1 MASSRPFRV
10 IAPGRVCLFG
20 EHSDYLELDVIPA
33 AISLSMEIVANPRD
47 DGQICVEYVDLGV
60 KDEFRVAVPLDYR
73 HKRDYLRSA
82 FNVIHDLGS
91 DPESGWD
98 LQVSGKIPIAG
109 GLSSSS
115 ALSVAS
121 IMAAAHISNKGLKPI
136 EIVRC
141 AYEAEVERFGE
152 SGGMMDHYASMFGGI
167 IHVSMNSDNNKVTR
181 LPAEVSGLVIGDSLE
196 KKKDTVGDLRNIRRS
211 VEAGFK
217 EMNEKIPGFDR
228 RATSVQEIN
237 RIQSPGSDPEF
248 MMAEATLRN
257 RDLTMRGFEL
267 LNNKHPNQEELGNLL
282 NKHHSVLR
290 YSLARS
296 TPKIDM
302 MIDSALKA
310 GALGCKVNG
319 SGGGGTM
326 LAYAPGAEDE
336 VSEAIR
342 GVGGVPYR
350 VAIAKGASLTTLRE

>member
-20 EHSDYLELDVIPA
+20 EHSDYLGLDVIPA
-33 AISLSMEIVANPRD
+33 AISLGLEIVANPRD
-47 DGQICVEYVDLGV
+47 DDRIRVEYVDLGV
-60 KDEFRVAVPLDYR
+60 KDEFRMAAPLEHR

-82 FNVIHDLGS
+82 FNVIRDVGAV
-91 DPESGWD
+91 PEHGWN
-98 LQVSGKIPIAG
+98 LRVSGKIPIAG

-121 IMAAAHISNKGLKPI
+121 VMVAAHVSGKQLKPT
-136 EIVRC
+136 EIVRR
-141 AYEAEVERFGE
+141 AFEAEVERFGE
-152 SGGMMDHYASMFGGI
+152 SGGMMDHYASTYGGV
-167 IHVSMNSDNNKVTR
+167 IHVSMDSDNKVTK
-181 LPAEVSGLVIGDSLE
+181 LPAEISGLVIGDSLE
-196 KKKDTVGDLRNIRRS
+196 KKKDTVGDLRSIRQS
-211 VEAGFK
+211 VETGFK
-217 EMNEKIPGFDR
+217 QMSDKITGFDR
-228 RATSVQEIN
+228 RTTSVQAIN
-237 RIQSPGSDPEF
+237 RIQPPGSSPEF
-248 MMAEATLRN
+248 IMAEAILRN

-267 LNNKHPNQEELGNLL
+267 LNNRQPNRAELGNLL
-282 NKHHSVLR
+282 NEHHSVLR

-326 LAYAPGAEDE
+326 LAYAPGAEDG
-336 VSEAIR
+336 VAEAIR
-342 GVGGVPYR
+342 RVGGVPYS
-350 VAIAKGASLTTLRE
+350 VEIAKGASLTILKD

>member
-1 MASSRPFRV
+1 MAKTKPFRV

-20 EHSDYLELDVIPA
+20 EHSDYLGLDVIPA
-33 AISLSMEIVANPRD
+33 AINLSMEIAANPRD
-47 DGQICVEYVDLGV
+47 DNRICIDYVDLSV
-60 KDEFRVAVPLDYR
+60 KDEFPISMPINPQ

-82 FNVIHDLGS
+82 FNIIYDLGS
-91 DPESGWD
+91 VPEHGWN
-98 LQVSGKIPIAG
+98 LQVSGNVPIAG

-121 IMAAAHISNKGLKPI
+121 VMAAAHISDIALEPV
-136 EIVRC
+136 EIVQK

-152 SGGMMDHYASMFGGI
+152 SGGMMDHYASTFGGI
-167 IHVSMNSDNNKVTR
+167 IHVPMDSDNKVTR
-181 LPAEVSGLVIGDSLE
+181 LPGKISGLVIGDSLE
-196 KKKDTVGDLRNIRRS
+196 KKKDTVGDLRNIRQS
-211 VEAGFK
+211 VETGFK

-228 RATSVQEIN
+228 RTTPVQVVS
-237 RIQSPGSDPEF
+237 RIQPPSPDPEF
-248 MMAEATLRN
+248 IMAEATLRN
-257 RDLTMRGFEL
+257 RDLTMRGLEL
-267 LNNKHPNQEELGNLL
+267 LNNKHPSQEELGDLL
-282 NKHHSVLR
+282 NKHHSILR

-302 MIDSALKA
+302 MIDGALKA

-326 LAYAPGAEDE
+326 LAYAPGTEEE

-342 GVGGVPYR
+342 RLGGVPYR
-350 VAIAKGASLTTLRE
+350 VAIAQGASLAILRE

>member
-1 MASSRPFRV
+1 MASDRPFRV

-20 EHSDYLELDVIPA
+20 EHSDYLGLDVIPA
-33 AISLSMEIVANPRD
+33 AISLSMEIVANPRND
-47 DGQICVEYVDLGV
+47 DQICVEYVDLGV
-60 KDEFRVAVPLDYR
+60 NDEFRTAVLLEHR

-91 DPESGWD
+91 VPESGWN
-98 LQVSGKIPIAG
+98 LRISGNIPIAG

-121 IMAAAHISNKGLKPI
+121 VMAAAHISNRELKPI

-152 SGGMMDHYASMFGGI
+152 SGGMMDHYASTFGGI
-167 IHVSMNSDNNKVTR
+167 IHVSMDADNKVTR
-181 LPAEVSGLVIGDSLE
+181 LPAEISGLVIGDSLE
-196 KKKDTVGDLRNIRRS
+196 KKKDTVGDLRDIKRS

-228 RATSVQEIN
+228 RATSVQVMN
-237 RIQSPGSDPEF
+237 RIQPPGSGLEF
-248 MMAEATLRN
+248 MMADATLRN
-257 RDLTMRGFEL
+257 RDLTLRGFEL
-267 LNNKHPNQEELGNLL
+267 LNNKHPNKEELGDLL

-342 GVGGVPYR
+342 GVGGIPYR
-350 VAIAKGASLTTLRE
+350 VAIARGASLTVLRE